1 MAGELA
7 EVMEAKAEALLTP
20 EAKARL
26 ADLAAFLQ
34 TAPWERSDLDQW
46 LRDYCE
52 VKGIK
57 LGMVAQPLRAALT
70 GSTISP
76 GIDATL
82 VALGKE
88 EALAR
93 IRITFTS

>member
-1 MAGELA
+1 MDRQGSAVTIDMVFHKEPSI
-7 EVMEAKAEALLTP
+7 EDFS
-20 EAKARL
+20 RL

-57 LGMVAQPLRAALT
+57 LGMVAQPLRAAR
-70 GSTISP
+70 
-76 GIDATL
+76 
-82 VALGKE
+82 LGRWICWENKCFP
-88 EALAR
+88 R
-93 IRITFTS
+93 SYR